1 MTVTAIKGISLI
13 DYPRKIA
20 TVLYLNHCNFRC
32 PFCHNGHLLFSRHD
46 NSIDLPAVLEK
57 VKTRRDFID
66 GVVISGG
73 EPTIHPGLQELVAAL
88 KELRVAVKLDTNGY
102 RPDVLS
108 RLIGSGNIDY
118 IAMDIKT
125 SRAKYSRAAGV
136 GIDFGRISES
146 IGLIKSSKIDY
157 EFRTTCVPALV
168 EAEDIEEISKLAGIS
183 STLTLQQFSPENKI
197 GRAHV

>member
-1 MTVTAIKGISLI
+1 M
-13 DYPRKIA
+13 
-20 TVLYLNHCNFRC
+20 
-32 PFCHNGHLLFSRHD
+32 
-46 NSIDLPAVLEK
+46 
-57 VKTRRDFID
+57 
-66 GVVISGG
+66 VISGG

-183 STLTLQQFSPENKI
+183 STLTLQQFNPENTLDNSYRTVKPYSEEVLNGFLELASRNTASCRLI
-197 GRAHV
+197 GT